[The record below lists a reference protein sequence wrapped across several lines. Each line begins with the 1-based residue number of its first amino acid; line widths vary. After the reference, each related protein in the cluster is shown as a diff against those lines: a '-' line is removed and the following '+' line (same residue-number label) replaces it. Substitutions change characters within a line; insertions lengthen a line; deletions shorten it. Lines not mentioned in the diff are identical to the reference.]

1 MPWQLYHGKI
11 KYQQVQKSRVHGTDG
26 FSYILNI
33 HQIRIKYISLIQKPS
48 TNGGSSNI
56 DTVLAHLF
64 VLVSIRPE
72 FVCEK
77 SLGTATIS
85 TTKKSSTLGMII
97 FYKVN
102 VNISYTVNVAG
113 IFTSL
118 WVKIADPHLLTLA
131 IIYSR

>member
-1 MPWQLYHGKI
+1 M
-11 KYQQVQKSRVHGTDG
+11 
-26 FSYILNI
+26 
-33 HQIRIKYISLIQKPS
+33 
-48 TNGGSSNI
+48 
-56 DTVLAHLF
+56 
-64 VLVSIRPE
+64 
-72 FVCEK
+72 
-77 SLGTATIS
+77 SLGTFTIS

-118 WVKIADPHLLTLA
+118 RVKIADPHLLTLA